1 MGIPG
6 CVIISL
12 CEKVHI
18 ELMISTVVLKLWRL
32 SASIRN
38 LEGFSQEKVNERSK
52 TKPSYQ
58 ATTESDLFNGH
69 ATTLPITILR
79 YTLSFV

>member
-1 MGIPG
+1 M
-6 CVIISL
+6 
-12 CEKVHI
+12 
-18 ELMISTVVLKLWRL
+18 

-58 ATTESDLFNGH
+58 ATTESDLFNDH